1 VFYRI
6 GYLTAVVQQQ
16 REQNIVAMAI
26 GQRVVYGGW
35 VVAITA
41 TVVVV
46 VSGAAL
52 TSSVLLTGFV
62 VGAALGLISPRQ

>member
-6 GYLTAVVQQQ
+6 GYLTAAVQQ
-16 REQNIVAMAI
+16 RERIIVAMEI

-35 VVAITA
+35 GMVAIATA
-41 TVVVV
+41 IVV

-52 TSSVLLTGFV
+52 TSSVLLTGFL